1 MSDTKKETVYRIF
14 SRIPTLETDRLLLR
28 RMKTS
33 DAKDMFEYSKMPEV
47 TRYLLWQPH
56 TEISQTIEYL
66 EYLQTRYRVGD
77 FYDWGVVLKETGKFI
92 GTCGFTTLDFTNNSA
107 EVGYVLNRD
116 YWGHGFAPEALM
128 RVLRFGFMELNI
140 HRIEARYMT
149 PNTPSRRVMEK
160 CGMSFEGVRR
170 SSLYVKGSYRDIGTC
185 SILSEEYIRKFL

>member
-1 MSDTKKETVYRIF
+1 
-14 SRIPTLETDRLLLR
+14 
-28 RMKTS
+28 MKTS
-33 DAKDMFEYSKMPEV
+33 DAKDMFEYSRMPEV
-47 TRYLLWQPH
+47 TQYLLWQPH
-56 TEISQTIEYL
+56 TEISQTIDYL

-149 PNTPSRRVMEK
+149 PNAQSRRVMEK